1 MKTKISINRL
11 APAFASVLLAVVL
24 LCGGCNIRQD
34 AGEDLHKANE
44 EECDVIKAKLTYIK
58 DEKTGLCFAVLNNH
72 TDGFRSTFAIACVP
86 CDSLKAVGV
95 K

>member
-1 MKTKISINRL
+1 MKNSKFTKK
-11 APAFASVLLAVVL
+11 PAIALYAMLAVVL
-24 LCGGCNIRQD
+24 LCGGCNLRQN

-72 TDGFRSTFAIACVP
+72 TDGYRSTFAIACVP
-86 CDSLKAVGV
+86 CDSLKEVGV